1 MVAVDARDVFIGRAI
16 RLAAG
21 IARKAVRRR
30 FEEILR
36 RAVRVRPHHDEQG
49 ILVSRV
55 REFAA
60 VQELG
65 TILQRELALARQQ
78 HGRFAAVT
86 ACPAASA
93 VAATLTTNLR
103 LVLITNLRLV
113 LIRIRLGFVLY
124 RERTCGM
131 SLVPPMLAN

>member
-1 MVAVDARDVFIGRAI
+1 MSRA
-16 RLAAG
+16 
-21 IARKAVRRR
+21 
-30 FEEILR
+30 
-36 RAVRVRPHHDEQG
+36 
-49 ILVSRV
+49 

-65 TILQRELALARQQ
+65 TILQRELAVARQQ
-78 HGRFAAVT
+78 DGRFAAVT

-93 VAATLTTNLR
+93 VAATLT
-103 LVLITNLRLV
+103 TNLRLV